1 MSFIRR
7 WGLRAFLLVLPALA
21 LPCGAARAADDNP
34 GPKAADAGVRE
45 ALKSVIN
52 EGADM
57 YNGQGKYTE
66 RDYLGCY
73 HLYEGALITIRPLLA
88 GHADLQ
94 KVIDDGLDNARN
106 TPRPEMRAFVLRDVI
121 DKIREGVK
129 SDKAVGTPKPSP
141 PGSSL
146 WDRLGGE
153 AGVSKVVDD
162 FVAAAAT
169 DPKVDFTRGGKYK
182 LNDAG
187 VAHLKKELIDFVSSA
202 TGGPFEYKGKSMKD
216 AHKGMG
222 ITDAEFDASAADLKA
237 ALVKNG
243 VKPDDVKAV
252 LGAVETTRKDI
263 VEGAA
268 PPPPPPPVPD
278 LKEAKGKVK
287 SVEKDKIVI
296 TDAKEKDWELALAP
310 DAKVTIDGK
319 EGKAEDIKKG
329 SEVIVFLKDGKV
341 TEIKAIGGAAPPPP
355 PPAETKTSGKVLK
368 VVGKKLTVLPATG
381 EAKDFTIPDDAK
393 VSIDGKDGKLDDVKV
408 DSTVTV
414 TDADGKVTKIDV
426 KTPATPPPGQTLWD
440 RLGGE
445 ANVAKVVDDF
455 VNAAAKDPKVNFFRD
470 PTYQPSKEQVAALK
484 TKLVEFVSSATGGP
498 LKYTGK
504 DMKEAHKGMKITDA
518 EFDAIA
524 VDLKAA
530 LEKNGAK
537 ADNVKAVLDAVEG
550 TRKDIVEVKG
560 TGDKPKPPDG
570 KQADTG
576 NVSGKVTYKGQPF
589 TNGVVT
595 LTSAD
600 GKSYPTSIAADGT
613 YSLKDVKVGAYIV
626 TVGPDKLN
634 IPIPG
639 PFKYRDVKTSPL
651 KVEVQKGDQTADFQ
665 LAD

>member
-1 MSFIRR
+1 
-7 WGLRAFLLVLPALA
+7 
-21 LPCGAARAADDNP
+21 
-34 GPKAADAGVRE
+34 
-45 ALKSVIN
+45 
-52 EGADM
+52 
-57 YNGQGKYTE
+57 
-66 RDYLGCY
+66 
-73 HLYEGALITIRPLLA
+73 
-88 GHADLQ
+88 
-94 KVIDDGLDNARN
+94 
-106 TPRPEMRAFVLRDVI
+106 MRAFVLRDVI
-121 DKIREGVK
+121 DQIRAGVK
-129 SDKAVGTPKPSP
+129 SDKTTGTPGPKT
-141 PGSSL
+141 L

-169 DPKVDFTRGGKYK
+169 DPKVDFTRGGKFK
-182 LNDAG
+182 LDDAG
-187 VAHLKKELIDFVSSA
+187 VAHLKMEVIHFVSSA

-216 AHKGMG
+216 AHKGIG
-222 ITDAEFDASAADLKA
+222 ITDAQFDAAAADLKA

-243 VKPDDVKAV
+243 VKADDVKAV

-268 PPPPPPPVPD
+268 PPPPPPT
-278 LKEAKGKVK
+278 EAKGTVK
-287 SVEKDKIVI
+287 SAAKDKVVI
-296 TDAKEKDWELALAP
+296 TDADKKDWDLFITA
-310 DAKVTIDGK
+310 DTKVTIDGK
-319 EGKAEDIKKG
+319 DDAADKIPVGASVIATED
-329 SEVIVFLKDGKV
+329 KDGKV
-341 TEIKAIGGAAPPPP
+341 TKVDAKSPTPPPPPPP

-393 VSIDGKDGKLDDVKV
+393 VSIDGKDGKLEDVKA

-414 TDADGKVTKIDV
+414 TDSDGKVTKIDV
-426 KTPATPPPGQTLWD
+426 KAPTPPPGQTLWD

-484 TKLVEFVSSATGGP
+484 KKLVEFVSSATGGP

-537 ADNVKAVLDAVEG
+537 ADDVKAVLDAVEG

-560 TGDKPKPPDG
+560 TGDKPKPPDD
-570 KQADTG
+570 KQAETG
-576 NVSGKVTYKGQPF
+576 NVSGKVTYKGQPL

-651 KVEVQKGDQTADFQ
+651 KVEVQKGDQAADFQ